1 MALVARAQSAQNMM
15 NIPPHG
21 HNIPL
26 TRADAILQ
34 GHAGPTVADIVD
46 FHLQNRIPLVR
57 KCELTLDTRYPE
69 NLDNGLG
76 TEADED
82 VEEPVTVDLGSR
94 RHDIDWTRLVSCYD
108 PRVGDTPLRGVV
120 YKLGSMA
127 GSWEG
132 RLLVI
137 SFFIAPQYILLKPTH
152 FR

>member
-1 MALVARAQSAQNMM
+1 MALVARAQSAQNIT

-26 TRADAILQ
+26 TRADAILR

-57 KCELTLDTRYPE
+57 RCELTLDTRYPE

-82 VEEPVTVDLGSR
+82 VEEPVTVDLGSH

-120 YKLGSMA
+120 YKLGSLA

-137 SFFIAPQYILLKPTH
+137 RFFIAPK
-152 FR
+152 